1 MRFIHP
7 KGQAT
12 SLISLY
18 YCGSFVSSLPP
29 HKGTVPRQYWVRSK
43 DTIPRAGRSINPDLL
58 RMSQP
63 LHPSIVPRLDEEYR
77 DFHNS
82 HLINIVPPHTLPWS
96 PDIRNA
102 PAVPGGSTPLPVH
115 ITRDIALTHTKCRV
129 FVPHGDPPENGWPAF
144 IFFHGGMPPAYLT
157 LYS

>member
-1 MRFIHP
+1 
-7 KGQAT
+7 
-12 SLISLY
+12 
-18 YCGSFVSSLPP
+18 
-29 HKGTVPRQYWVRSK
+29 
-43 DTIPRAGRSINPDLL
+43 
-58 RMSQP
+58 MSQP

-96 PDIRNA
+96 PEIRNA

-129 FVPHGDPPENGWPAF
+129 FVPHGDPPENGWPTF
-144 IFFHGGMPPAYLT
+144 IFFHGGMSPPYLSLCNSWAISLQEGGPWAT
-157 LYS
+157 LLAKLRSLQTWQSVRPQISDHIFSFYL